1 MSGPNPAPQQRAAA
15 TLVFQSA
22 TVQHAAAA
30 AERSRAT
37 ATKNAMEITD
47 FIQVAGVRDRAE
59 ADLLVQCGVRYLG
72 FPLRLPIH
80 QEDLSEQAAASIIR
94 SLTPPTHGVLITYL
108 HQAAGIVEFCTSLGV
123 SLVQLHGEIE
133 ATELR
138 SIKEHHPG
146 LAIIKSL
153 VIGRHPIEHLLKL
166 VEHTASYV
174 DAYITDTFDPQ
185 TGASGATGKTHDWRV
200 SRQLVRHSPR
210 PVILAGGL
218 NPSNVRDAIL
228 AVRPAG
234 VDAHTG
240 LEDVS
245 GRKSEEKVKKF
256 IGAAQ
261 AAFRLIREAAV

>member
-1 MSGPNPAPQQRAAA
+1 
-15 TLVFQSA
+15 
-22 TVQHAAAA
+22 
-30 AERSRAT
+30 
-37 ATKNAMEITD
+37 
-47 FIQVAGVRDRAE
+47 
-59 ADLLVQCGVRYLG
+59 
-72 FPLRLPIH
+72 
-80 QEDLSEQAAASIIR
+80 
-94 SLTPPTHGVLITYL
+94 VLITYL
-108 HQAAGIVEFCTSLGV
+108 NQAEDIVEFCTLLGV

-133 ATELR
+133 AAELR
-138 SIKEHHPG
+138 SIKEHRSG

-153 VIGRHPIEHLLKL
+153 VIGLHPIEQLLKL
-166 VEHTASYV
+166 VERTAAYV

-200 SRQLVRHSPR
+200 SRQLVRQSPR

-256 IGAAQ
+256 IGEAQ
-261 AAFRLIREAAV
+261 EAFRLIREAAVNK